1 MALSGLGCVAT
12 FLTSVSG
19 PRVRLVQDTIETIL
33 AAFGGFLWKSIV
45 TSDLG
50 LGGLPLVHE
59 PPRELPL
66 HGSEPGG
73 VSLPPGA
80 GRAGGAPLSP
90 SPRI

>member
-19 PRVRLVQDTIETIL
+19 PRVRLVQDTVETIL

-50 LGGLPLVHE
+50 LGGTFFGP
-59 PPRELPL
+59 
-66 HGSEPGG
+66 
-73 VSLPPGA
+73 
-80 GRAGGAPLSP
+80 
-90 SPRI
+90 